1 MEEIK
6 ILLVDDH
13 QIVRDGLKVLLEN
26 LGGITII
33 GEADSGAD
41 LFRKLEVLQPDIVIT
56 DISMPDISGIEVAR
70 MISENQKWNKIKVMM
85 LSMYNDDD
93 FVLNSIEAGAKAY
106 LPKNTSRQELYN
118 AIQAVYRGDVYFEK
132 SVSEIIVRNYVKNV
146 RNNDSSARKETSLSS
161 REKEILRLIASSL
174 SNQEI
179 AEKLSISVRT
189 VESHKT
195 HIMQKL
201 ELRNSVDLIKYAIKE
216 NLTDL

>member
-118 AIQAVYRGDVYFEK
+118 AIQTVYRGDVYFEK

-146 RNNDSSARKETSLSS
+146 RNNDSSVRKETSLSS

-201 ELRNSVDLIKYAIKE
+201 ELKNSVDLIKYAIKE

>member
-146 RNNDSSARKETSLSS
+146 RNNDSSVRKETSLSS

-201 ELRNSVDLIKYAIKE
+201 ELKNSVDLIKYAIKE